1 MYTPTEA
8 VCEPDFSVT
17 TLIPLERVADYAGR
31 LYLRGSGIS
40 PRGKSP
46 KFAIVGAL
54 ENCKYDSVGTI
65 WLSVSSKVLI

>member
-1 MYTPTEA
+1 M
-8 VCEPDFSVT
+8 
-17 TLIPLERVADYAGR
+17 GR

-54 ENCKYDSVGTI
+54 ENCKYDSVGTTLYQKMHLAGLGNI
-65 WLSVSSKVLI
+65 LDERMKAFVAETTLLTGLLSRLKF

>member
-1 MYTPTEA
+1 M
-8 VCEPDFSVT
+8 
-17 TLIPLERVADYAGR
+17 GR

-54 ENCKYDSVGTI
+54 ENCRYDSVGTT
-65 WLSVSSKVLI
+65 LKQELASVREGLPTYWFCSSSKVLI

>member
-1 MYTPTEA
+1 M
-8 VCEPDFSVT
+8 
-17 TLIPLERVADYAGR
+17 GR

-54 ENCKYDSVGTI
+54 ENCKYDSVGTTLYQKMHLAGLETLDGLMEAFVAETTLLTGL
-65 WLSVSSKVLI
+65 LSRLKF